1 MRLDVS
7 AEIPF
12 SRADVFAVYRDK
24 LPELVKYLPNVRG
37 ISITTRTDDGPVV
50 KLLNR
55 WKGGGEIPG
64 MVRKFLSED
73 LLEWDD
79 HAVWKQDSF
88 TCDWRTIVPA
98 FKDAIDA
105 AGTNRFEE
113 LGPERTRLIIAGE
126 LKCDAAKIKGV
137 PRLMSGVIGPAV
149 ETFLVAT
156 VKPNLVSVAK
166 GVEAYLREN
175 KK

>member
-12 SRADVFAVYRDK
+12 SREQVFTVYRDK
-24 LPELVKYLPNVRG
+24 LAELTKYLPNVRG
-37 ISITTRTDDGPVV
+37 ITVTHRTDEGTVV

-64 MVRKFLSED
+64 VVRKFLSED

-79 HAVWKQDSF
+79 HATWFAEKY
-88 TCDWRTIVPA
+88 TCDWRTVVPA

-105 AGTNRFEE
+105 AGTNHFHE
-113 LGPERTRLIIAGE
+113 LGPQRTKLVITGE

-137 PRLMSGVIGPAV
+137 PRLLAGSIGPAV
-149 ETFLVAT
+149 EAFLIAT

-166 GVEAYLREN
+166 GVEQYLREN
-175 KK
+175 K

>member
-12 SRADVFAVYRDK
+12 SRAETFAVYRDK

-37 ISITTRTDDGPVV
+37 ITVSSRTDDGPVA
-50 KLLNR
+50 KLVNR

-64 MVRKFLSED
+64 LVRKFLSED

-105 AGTNRFEE
+105 AGTNQFIE
-113 LGPERTRLIIAGE
+113 LAPDRTRLIIAGE

-137 PRLMSGVIGPAV
+137 PRLLSGTIGPAV
-149 ETFLVAT
+149 EAFLVAT

-166 GVEAYLREN
+166 GVEQYLRAT
-175 KK
+175 KR

>member
-12 SRADVFAVYRDK
+12 SRAEVFAVYRDK
-24 LPELVKYLPNVRG
+24 LPDLVKYLPNVRG
-37 ISITTRTDDGPVV
+37 ISVTSRTDDGPVV

-88 TCDWRTIVPA
+88 SCDWRTIVPA

-105 AGTNRFEE
+105 AGTNQFQE

-137 PRLMSGVIGPAV
+137 PRLMSGMVGPAV

-156 VKPNLVSVAK
+156 VKPNLISVAK
-166 GVEAYLREN
+166 GVEQFLREA
-175 KK
+175 KR